1 MIELS
6 FLSPREQIERLRRL
20 EPKLVA
26 LQSDRFFCFSGLF
39 YTWQIASLDRK
50 ISELEEETI
59 VLHKMIKAS
68 ITTKSCYRSDEPELD
83 DEKYCTE
90 HHERQSKIREQWSK
104 ETREKR
110 RVYNPDC
117 EYEIPTLIGPRE
129 FRTSRMNNMETMCDC
144 PYWMTDFIYSNI

>member
-26 LQSDRFFCFSGLF
+26 LQSHRVLCFGGLF

-50 ISELEEETI
+50 ISELKEEA
-59 VLHKMIKAS
+59 LALYKMIKTS
-68 ITTKSCYRSDEPELD
+68 MTTKSCYRSDEPNLD
-83 DEKYCTE
+83 DEKHCTG
-90 HHERQSKIREQWSK
+90 HHERQSKIKEQWSK

-117 EYEIPTLIGPRE
+117 EYEIPTSIGPSE
-129 FRTSRMNNMETMCDC
+129 FRTSRISDMETMCDC
-144 PYWMTDFIYSNI
+144 PYWMADFIYSNI